1 MNPIA
6 YLLSAEG
13 LLRWA
18 VELFDGW
25 GPAQAA
31 TVLAALLA
39 ITGVAITVLAT
50 SGRSRREHAAS
61 LYAEALRGVSD
72 YLEGPYRIRRKD
84 GTAQHRNAITAVL
97 SDVKSSIDHSQALLR
112 LHRPAGVAHAYDRY
126 MAAATREAGRQMHE
140 AWKMP
145 AITTDAEVNL
155 EVAYDRTLS
164 KSFQAYVA
172 DVMEADLR
180 RRWYRPRAAFHY
192 QRLVRNLPQLPA
204 DPAAVADGASVDV
217 VPETS
222 VSSADR
228 GGPEGAQ

>member
-6 YLLSAEG
+6 YLPPVEG
-13 LLRWA
+13 ILRWA

-25 GPAQAA
+25 GPAQSA
-31 TVLAALLA
+31 TVVAALLA
-39 ITGVAITVLAT
+39 ITGVAITILTT

-84 GTAQHRNAITAVL
+84 GTPQHRNAITAVL

-112 LHRPAGVAHAYDRY
+112 LHRPAGVAAAYDRY
-126 MAAATREAGRQMHE
+126 VAAAAREAGRQMHD

-145 AITTDAEVNL
+145 AITSDAEVNL

-164 KSFQAYVA
+164 ESFRVHVV
-172 DVMEADLR
+172 DIMEADLR
-180 RRWYRPRAAFHY
+180 RRWYRPWAVLRY
-192 QRLVRNLPQLPA
+192 RRLVRNLLQLPA
-204 DPAAVADGASVDV
+204 EQTAAEDGANADAGLHK
-217 VPETS
+217 TS
-222 VSSADR
+222 
-228 GGPEGAQ
+228 G